1 MFKQQARRGI
11 MGKTKRRKQVNKNY
25 SKGLREEPKIESGKI
40 SLGTFINKSDFPA
53 LTILA
58 QIPEFEKS
66 KIIDAEVCVSFA
78 IEDLKIAGLA
88 FVSVNKDRGIG
99 VGICA
104 FSAVPELSKIE
115 TDKQKSL
122 FPYYREE
129 VQRLV
134 TEAYQKLEAEISQT
148 TFLRLN

>member
-1 MFKQQARRGI
+1 
-11 MGKTKRRKQVNKNY
+11 MGEAKRRKQVHKNDG
-25 SKGLREEPKIESGKI
+25 KGLGEEPKIKSEEI

-53 LTILA
+53 LTLLA

-88 FVSVNKDRGIG
+88 FVSVNKDREIG

-122 FPYYREE
+122 FSYYREE

>member
-1 MFKQQARRGI
+1 

-25 SKGLREEPKIESGKI
+25 SKGLREDPKIESGKI

-53 LTILA
+53 LTLLA
-58 QIPEFEKS
+58 QIPEFGKS

-122 FPYYREE
+122 FPYFREE

-134 TEAYQKLEAEISQT
+134 TEAYQKLEVEIYQT
-148 TFLRLN
+148 TFLRVN

>member
-1 MFKQQARRGI
+1 

-53 LTILA
+53 LTLLA

-66 KIIDAEVCVSFA
+66 KIIDAEICVSFV

-88 FVSVNKDRGIG
+88 FVTVDKDRGIG
-99 VGICA
+99 VGVCA
-104 FSAVPELSKIE
+104 FSAVPELPEIE
-115 TDKQKSL
+115 TDRQKSL
-122 FPYYREE
+122 FPHLEHE
-129 VQRLV
+129 VKRLV
-134 TEAYQKLEAEISQT
+134 VEAYQRLETEIHQA

>member
-1 MFKQQARRGI
+1 
-11 MGKTKRRKQVNKNY
+11 MGEAKRRKQVHKNDG
-25 SKGLREEPKIESGKI
+25 KGLGEEPKIKSEEI

-53 LTILA
+53 LTLLA

-66 KIIDAEVCVSFA
+66 KIIDAEVCVNFA

-88 FVSVNKDRGIG
+88 FVSVNKDREIG

-104 FSAVPELSKIE
+104 FSAVPKLSKIE

>member
-11 MGKTKRRKQVNKNY
+11 MGKTKRRKQVNNNY

-53 LTILA
+53 LTLLA

-104 FSAVPELSKIE
+104 FSAAPELSKIE

-134 TEAYQKLEAEISQT
+134 TEAYQKLEAEIYQT

>member
-1 MFKQQARRGI
+1 
-11 MGKTKRRKQVNKNY
+11 MGEAKRRKQVHKNY
-25 SKGLREEPKIESGKI
+25 GKGLGEEPKTKSEEI

-53 LTILA
+53 LTLLA

-122 FPYYREE
+122 FPYFEKE
-129 VQRLV
+129 VRRLV
-134 TEAYQKLEAEISQT
+134 TEAYEKLEAEIYQT

>member
-1 MFKQQARRGI
+1 
-11 MGKTKRRKQVNKNY
+11 MGKTKRQKQVNKNY
-25 SKGLREEPKIESGKI
+25 SKRLSEDPKVKSGKI

-53 LTILA
+53 LTLLA

-88 FVSVNKDRGIG
+88 FVSVDKDRRIC
-99 VGICA
+99 VGISA
-104 FSAVPELSKIE
+104 WSAVPALSKVE
-115 TDKQKSL
+115 TDRQTSL
-122 FPYYREE
+122 FPYFEEE
-129 VQRLV
+129 VGTLV
-134 TEAYQKLEAEISQT
+134 TEAYQKLEAEIYQT